1 MKEQIEALQ
10 DTYAHLLDAH
20 TTYRKFMSLAKRP
33 PDVGGVLNQI
43 AGLAQIVT
51 AQCQVICAERD
62 RKNDRIYGNGI
73 LRVRINGGA
82 HSLEITVQR
91 PDNTCDNPHINE
103 IAYNALKFKL
113 GTAELSSTADFDIDV
128 MSPSGRKVTTIRRR
142 V

>member
-10 DTYAHLLDAH
+10 NTYTHLLDAH
-20 TTYRKFMSLAKRP
+20 TTYRKFMSLTKR

-43 AGLAQIVT
+43 AGIAQIVT

-62 RKNDRIYGNGI
+62 RQNDRIYGKGI
-73 LRVRINGGA
+73 LRVRINGGD
-82 HSLEITVQR
+82 HSHEITVQR

-103 IAYNALKFKL
+103 VAYNALKFKL

-128 MSPSGRKVTTIRRR
+128 MSSGCRKVTTIRRR

>member
-20 TTYRKFMSLAKRP
+20 TTYQKFLKLSKR
-33 PDVGGVLNQI
+33 PDVGGVLKQI
-43 AGLAQIVT
+43 SGLAQIVT
-51 AQCQVICAERD
+51 ELCQVSCAERD
-62 RKNDRIYGNGI
+62 RQNDRIYGKGI

-82 HSLEITVQR
+82 HSHEITVQR

-103 IAYNALKFKL
+103 VAYNALKFKL
-113 GTAELSSTADFDIDV
+113 GTAQLSSTADFDIDV
-128 MSPSGRKVTTIRRR
+128 MSASGRKVTTIRRR

>member
-20 TTYRKFMSLAKRP
+20 TTYQKFLKLSKRP
-33 PDVGGVLNQI
+33 DCGGVLNQI

-62 RKNDRIYGNGI
+62 RQNDRIYGNGI
-73 LRVRINGGA
+73 LRVQINGGS
-82 HSLEITVQR
+82 HSHEITVQR
-91 PDNTCDNPHINE
+91 PDNSCDNPHITE
-103 IAYNALKFKL
+103 VAYNALKFKL
-113 GTAELSSTADFDIDV
+113 GTAQLSATADFDIDV

>member
-20 TTYRKFMSLAKRP
+20 ATYRKFMSLTRR
-33 PDVGGVLNQI
+33 PDVCGVLKQI
-43 AGLAQIVT
+43 SGIAQIVT
-51 AQCQVICAERD
+51 EKCQVICAERD
-62 RKNDRIYGNGI
+62 RQNDRIYGKGI

-82 HSLEITVQR
+82 HSHEITVQR
-91 PDNTCDNPHINE
+91 PDNTCDNPHITE
-103 IAYNALKFKL
+103 VAYNALKFKL
-113 GTAELSSTADFDIDV
+113 GTAQLSATADFDIDV